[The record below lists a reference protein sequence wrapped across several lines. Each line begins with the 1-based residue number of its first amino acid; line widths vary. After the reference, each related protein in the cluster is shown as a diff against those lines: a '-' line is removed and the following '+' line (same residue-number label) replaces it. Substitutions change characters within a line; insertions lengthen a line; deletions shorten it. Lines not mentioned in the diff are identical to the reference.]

1 MDYQTILE
9 ALASIRPS
17 STFLLLLGYT
27 NKQGEVS
34 DRYIS
39 FHVSYE
45 NALRRS
51 LSKLESLGE
60 LSGVDEEA
68 RRELLASYRK
78 SLDSDAS
85 EIAEPYSRVVDAEGN
100 TIRGVKRHDEKQ
112 TVYIYGMQV
121 PDRKRIIV
129 PGTYKEV
136 NKRAK
141 TLAKERLSKDLPV
154 SRWRQFILS
163 PETVGEIR
171 IEKMRLTFAE

>member
-1 MDYQTILE
+1 MDYNTILE
-9 ALASIRPS
+9 ALASVRPS

-45 NALRRS
+45 SALRRS
-51 LSKLESLGE
+51 LSKLESLDT

-68 RRELLASYRK
+68 RQELMASYRK
-78 SLDSDAS
+78 SLSSDTT
-85 EIAEPYSRVVDAEGN
+85 EISEPYVSVRDAEGN
-100 TIRGVKRHDEKQ
+100 AIRGVKRHDEKQ
-112 TVYIYGMQV
+112 TVYLYGMQV
-121 PDRKRIIV
+121 PDRKRIVV
-129 PGTYKEV
+129 PGTYREV

-141 TLAKERLSKDLPV
+141 TLAKEKLSKDLPV

-163 PETVGEIR
+163 PETISEIR
-171 IEKMRLTFAE
+171 VEKMRLTFAE

>member
-1 MDYQTILE
+1 MDYNTILE
-9 ALASIRPS
+9 ALASVRPS

-34 DRYIS
+34 DRYVS
-39 FHVSYE
+39 FHVSYT
-45 NALRRS
+45 NALQRS
-51 LSKLESLGE
+51 IVKLESVTGLTGIDAEAQAE
-60 LSGVDEEA
+60 LI
-68 RRELLASYRK
+68 ASYRK
-78 SLDSDAS
+78 SLDSDAT
-85 EIAEPYSRVVDAEGN
+85 EIAEPYVSVRDAEGN
-100 TIRGVKRHDEKQ
+100 AIRGVKRHDERQ

-129 PGTYKEV
+129 PGTYREV

-141 TLAKERLSKDLPV
+141 TLAKEKLSKDLPV

-171 IEKMRLTFAE
+171 IEKMRLSFED